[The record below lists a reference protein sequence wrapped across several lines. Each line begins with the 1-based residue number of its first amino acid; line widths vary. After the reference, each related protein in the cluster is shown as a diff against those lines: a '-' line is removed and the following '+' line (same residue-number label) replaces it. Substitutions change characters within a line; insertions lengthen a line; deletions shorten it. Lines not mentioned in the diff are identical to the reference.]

1 MQTVLHVYCRR
12 GPSLRDA
19 VAHDRRLLRRRY
31 RLMVVTAHKAG
42 RNPGWLKLRSTEPD
56 RPGAVNVEWN
66 RDLNVLTCR
75 VVTKLRNRPNL
86 IVSDLLDYLLA
97 RHWRRL
103 ESITIAPR

>member
-1 MQTVLHVYCRR
+1 MQTVIHVYCRP
-12 GPSLRDA
+12 GQSLRDA
-19 VAHDRRLLRRRY
+19 VAHDGRLLRRY
-31 RLMVVTAHKAG
+31 RLKVVAAHKPG

-56 RPGAVNVEWN
+56 RPGAVNIEWN
-66 RDLNVLTCR
+66 RDVNVLTCR
-75 VVTKLRNRPNL
+75 VVTKLRNRPHL